1 MLGEVLNIKEIK
13 PQKFQVLFL
22 RNDSSQGVEVHEVKR
37 VDFNTVQ
44 EHLEHG
50 ESVFITSNGAQKLKP
65 TRKSSTRKKG
75 RTKLVTAFN
84 LDQFENRS

>member
-22 RNDSSQGVEVHEVKR
+22 QNDSSQEVEVHEVKL

-50 ESVFITSNGAQKLKP
+50 GSVFITSKGTQKLKP
-65 TRKSSTRKKG
+65 TRKSSTRKKI
-75 RTKLVTAFN
+75 RTQRVTAFN
-84 LDQFENRS
+84 LDQPENYS